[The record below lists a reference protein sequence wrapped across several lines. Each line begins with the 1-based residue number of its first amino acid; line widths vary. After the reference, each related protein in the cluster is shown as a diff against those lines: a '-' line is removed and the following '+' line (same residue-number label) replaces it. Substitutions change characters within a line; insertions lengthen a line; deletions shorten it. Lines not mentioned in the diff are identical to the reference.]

1 MVPVK
6 SPGNQGSDVLVVSLE
21 IPRMRLLTFP
31 GFFNSVKEFDA
42 G

>member
-6 SPGNQGSDVLVVSLE
+6 SPGNQGSDVLAVSLE
-21 IPRMRLLTFP
+21 IPQMRLLTFP
-31 GFFNSVKEFDA
+31 GFFNSVKESDT